1 MKKIRLLIFDQN
13 SLEIQVPILFP
24 SHLNRFI
31 LKIGDTKK
39 AFLVR
44 MINHQPKNASYLFYF
59 MRELPHSRCSN
70 KLADQAKPV

>member
-39 AFLVR
+39 
-44 MINHQPKNASYLFYF
+44 
-59 MRELPHSRCSN
+59 HSTIE
-70 KLADQAKPV
+70 